1 MFYSVR
7 SGTTRTRF
15 ANRYSFTLHYI
26 TVPVTTAEASQPA
39 PNSLELVAAVV
50 AVTENVAPESYLQSM
65 ECLPLPMLPG
75 LWGQRSG
82 RNPLISLDGKPVR
95 PALENKKHPN
105 EIRSVL
111 QLILY
116 KILFSSFVFSFW
128 VPPKDYHTGGNL
140 LFGFLKTYK
149 QTTTKKKKKKNQQQ
163 QKQQ

>member
-39 PNSLELVAAVV
+39 SQPAPNSLVLVAAVV
-50 AVTENVAPESYLQSM
+50 AVTENVAPESYLETM

-95 PALENKKHPN
+95 PALENDKHPN

-111 QLILY
+111 QLSYPTFCFRLS
-116 KILFSSFVFSFW
+116 FSR
-128 VPPKDYHTGGNL
+128 
-140 LFGFLKTYK
+140 FGYRPRI
-149 QTTTKKKKKKNQQQ
+149 TTLVGTCCLAF
-163 QKQQ
+163 